1 MYLSILKFNYFIIFH
16 YYRSIYTLLCFKYF
30 TYFHY
35 GQKKNHYAKRSRD
48 ATRGGAAAIQ
58 RGEAALP
65 VL

>member
-1 MYLSILKFNYFIIFH
+1 MDK
-16 YYRSIYTLLCFKYF
+16 
-30 TYFHY
+30 
-35 GQKKNHYAKRSRD
+35 KKNHYAKRSRE